1 MPPGR
6 LLGTTTADPYYRQN
20 QLQQLGQVFG
30 LVAQK
35 MDQRR
40 EKKALRD
47 QAELERFFAATA
59 KMPELAE
66 TWGQDLKRRMGTSNP
81 EVIPIVDAFA
91 QRRQR
96 QRESEEAVQA
106 YDAQLQGMEQTYQ
119 QKSSAA
125 ANLPD
130 TLPGTP
136 YPNLDKVVAQGE
148 VQQMQPAMFPL
159 LAAQNLPPAQRR
171 AAQVAMKASGQQMP
185 EAFDPFAD
193 LPGEAKGLL
202 AGQMGLLQGEP
213 LQALRYGAGFEQT
226 PATQAYQEFQVE
238 DREDRQAAQVEDRTA
253 DARVA
258 IEKEATRH
266 ANRITEITTAGRYK
280 GRSGGGR
287 AGSREDED
295 EGFYP
300 EDVED
305 DGVEPKRAGSDK
317 RKTLSTEI
325 VDMSKA
331 AVEAYDQDFKVGMEG
346 LDSREKARVK
356 GTFLKERGK
365 RPQVVN
371 PVHARAMEREI
382 RRLVDE
388 KVISTR
394 DEVDQASLAMTSL
407 YTAATSKGMT
417 PTQALAVALGQAP
430 LERKSQLQAPP
441 AGALAWP
448 PR

>member
-66 TWGQDLKRRMGTSNP
+66 TWGQDIKRRLGTSNP

-106 YDAQLQGMEQTYQ
+106 YDAQLQGLEQSYR

-136 YPNLDKVVAQGE
+136 YPNLDKVIAQGE
-148 VQQMQPAMFPL
+148 VDQINPALLPL
-159 LAAQNLPPAQRR
+159 TAAQNLSPTQRR
-171 AAQVAMKASGQQMP
+171 AAQVAMKAMGQEMP
-185 EAFDPFAD
+185 EQFDPFAD

-226 PATQAYQEFQVE
+226 PAAQAYQDFQVE

-253 DARVA
+253 DARAA
-258 IEKEATRH
+258 IEKEATRPAH
-266 ANRITEITTAGRYK
+266 RLTEIGASKRAK
-280 GRSGGGR
+280 AAGGR
-287 AGSREDED
+287 GREEEADD
-295 EGFYP
+295 TGLIP
-300 EDVED
+300 EEK
-305 DGVEPKRAGSDK
+305 PAK
-317 RKTLSTEI
+317 RKPIYQEI
-325 VDMSKA
+325 SAMSKD
-331 AVEAYDQDFKVGMEG
+331 AVEAYDADM
-346 LDSREKARVK
+346 KAAVQGAPNPGK
-356 GTFLKERGK
+356 AKQAYLQERGK
-365 RPQVVN
+365 RPQTI
-371 PVHARAMEREI
+371 PPPIARQMESYI
-382 RRLVDE
+382 KRLHDE
-388 KVISTR
+388 GQLTTR
-394 DEVDQASLAMTSL
+394 DEVDQAALAMTSL

-430 LERKSQLQAPP
+430 LERRSQLQAPP
-441 AGALAWP
+441 PGALAWP

>member
-66 TWGQDLKRRMGTSNP
+66 TWGQDLKRRLGTSNP
-81 EVIPIVDAFA
+81 EVVPIVDAFA

-106 YDAQLQGMEQTYQ
+106 YDTQLQGLEQSYQ

-125 ANLPD
+125 GNMPD

-136 YPNLDKVVAQGE
+136 YPNLDKVIAQGE

-226 PATQAYQEFQVE
+226 PATQAYQDFQVE
-238 DREDRQAAQVEDRTA
+238 DREDRQAAQVEDREA

-266 ANRITEITTAGRYK
+266 ANRLTEIANSRRVRTAG
-280 GRSGGGR
+280 GGG
-287 AGSREDED
+287 GGDDEEEDET
-295 EGFYP
+295 GLLP
-300 EDVED
+300 EEK
-305 DGVEPKRAGSDK
+305 PSK
-317 RKTLSTEI
+317 RKPIYQEI
-325 VDMSKA
+325 SAMSKD
-331 AVEAYDQDFKVGMEG
+331 AVEAYDADM
-346 LDSREKARVK
+346 KAAVQGAPNPGK
-356 GTFLKERGK
+356 AKQAYLQERGK
-365 RPQVVN
+365 RPQTI
-371 PVHARAMEREI
+371 PPPIARQMESYI
-382 RRLVDE
+382 KRLHDE
-388 KVISTR
+388 GQLTTR
-394 DEVDQASLAMTSL
+394 DEVDQAALAMTSL

-441 AGALAWP
+441 PGALVTN
-448 PR
+448 RR